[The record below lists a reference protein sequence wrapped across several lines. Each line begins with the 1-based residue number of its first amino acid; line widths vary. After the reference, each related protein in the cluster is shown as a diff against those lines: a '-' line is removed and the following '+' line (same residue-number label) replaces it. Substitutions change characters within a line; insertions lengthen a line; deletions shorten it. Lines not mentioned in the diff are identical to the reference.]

1 MSFWD
6 GVKKDL
12 QKGWHEGVE
21 AFKEGAIV
29 VREKAEELTEEG
41 KRRYAMHEIKTKVQR
56 EIADL
61 GGKVYELSS
70 KAGNPLSDKKVQ
82 TIIARVNKLESDLKK
97 LERQGKT
104 TPKKIMPKKT
114 TPKKIMPK
122 KTTAKKTAKK
132 KTVRR
137 IVKAK

>member
-1 MSFWD
+1 MSFWN

-21 AFKEGAIV
+21 AFKEGAVV
-29 VREKAEELTEEG
+29 VREKAEELTDEG
-41 KRRYAMHEIKTKVQR
+41 KRRYAVHEIKTKVQK

-70 KAGNPLSDKKVQ
+70 KTGNPLADKKVQ

-97 LERQGKT
+97 LERKAKT
-104 TPKKIMPKKT
+104 TPKKKTPKKT
-114 TPKKIMPK
+114 T
-122 KTTAKKTAKK
+122 KK

-137 IVKAK
+137 IVKTK

>member
-12 QKGWHEGVE
+12 QKGWKEGIE
-21 AFKEGAIV
+21 AFKEGAVV

-41 KRRYAMHEIKTKVQR
+41 KRRYAVHEIKTKVQK

-70 KAGNPLSDKKVQ
+70 KTGNPLSNKKVQ
-82 TIIARVNKLESDLKK
+82 NIIARVNKLETELKR
-97 LERQGKT
+97 LERKAKIAAAKKT
-104 TPKKIMPKKT
+104 PKKT
-114 TPKKIMPK
+114 TTK
-122 KTTAKKTAKK
+122 KTTKK

>member
-12 QKGWHEGVE
+12 QKGWREGFD
-21 AFKEGAIV
+21 AFKEGAVV

-41 KRRYAMHEIKTKVQR
+41 KRRYAVHEIKTKVQK

-70 KAGNPLSDKKVQ
+70 KPGNPLANSKVQ
-82 TIIARVNKLESDLKK
+82 TIITRLGKLEAELKK
-97 LERQGKT
+97 LDKKGKT
-104 TPKKIMPKKT
+104 TP
-114 TPKKIMPK
+114 
-122 KTTAKKTAKK
+122 KKTAKK
-132 KTVRR
+132 KTTKKKAVKR
-137 IVKAK
+137 ILKAKK